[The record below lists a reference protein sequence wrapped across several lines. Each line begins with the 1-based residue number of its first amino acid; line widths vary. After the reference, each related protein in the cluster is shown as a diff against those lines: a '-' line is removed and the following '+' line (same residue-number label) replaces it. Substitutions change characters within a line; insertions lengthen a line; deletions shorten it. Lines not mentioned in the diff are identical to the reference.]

1 MDTTDDI
8 LLRNLHFDW
17 VLFNTMSST
26 LFQKIHEGSIPAR
39 FLLCED
45 LCFAIEDI
53 EPKAPF
59 HALVIPVKPIPSL
72 AEATDEDAP
81 ILAACL
87 AAARKL
93 AKEHGLERGWR
104 LVTNCGPESGQTVPH
119 LHFHLL
125 GGRHLGWP
133 PG

>member
-1 MDTTDDI
+1 MSEPTLFEKIHQGAIPARI
-8 LLRNLHFDW
+8 LLR
-17 VLFNTMSST
+17 
-26 LFQKIHEGSIPAR
+26 
-39 FLLCED
+39 ED

-53 EPKAPF
+53 DPKAPF

-72 AEATDEDAP
+72 AEATDDDGP

-93 AKEHGLERGWR
+93 AQTHGLDNGWR
-104 LVTNCGPESGQTVPH
+104 LVANTGGFAGQTVPH

-125 GGRHLGWP
+125 GGRRMGWP

>member
-1 MDTTDDI
+1 
-8 LLRNLHFDW
+8 
-17 VLFNTMSST
+17 MSEPT
-26 LFQKIHEGSIPAR
+26 LFEKIHQGVIPAR
-39 FLLCED
+39 ILARED

-53 EPKAPF
+53 DPKAPF

-72 AEATDEDAP
+72 ADATEDDGP

-87 AAARKL
+87 GLARKL
-93 AKEHGLERGWR
+93 AASHGLDNGWR
-104 LVTNCGPESGQTVPH
+104 LVANTGGFAGQTVPH

-125 GGRHLGWP
+125 GGRRMGWP

>member
-1 MDTTDDI
+1 
-8 LLRNLHFDW
+8 
-17 VLFNTMSST
+17 MSGT
-26 LFQKIHEGSIPAR
+26 LFQKIHDGSVPAK
-39 FLLCED
+39 FLLREE

-53 EPKAPF
+53 KPEAPF

-72 AEATDEDAP
+72 ADATDDDAP

-87 AAARKL
+87 AAARRL
-93 AKEHGLERGWR
+93 AREHGLDTGWR
-104 LVTNCGPESGQTVPH
+104 LVTNSGPDAGQTVPH

-125 GGRHLGWP
+125 GGRRMGWP

>member
-1 MDTTDDI
+1 
-8 LLRNLHFDW
+8 
-17 VLFNTMSST
+17 MSEPT
-26 LFQKIHEGSIPAR
+26 LFEKIHQGTIPAR
-39 FLLCED
+39 FLLREE

-53 EPKAPF
+53 DPKAPF

-72 AEATDEDAP
+72 AEATDDDAP

-87 AAARKL
+87 ACARRL
-93 AKEHGLERGWR
+93 AKEKGLTQGWR
-104 LVTNCGPESGQTVPH
+104 LVANTGMHANQTVPH

-125 GGRHLGWP
+125 GGRRMGWP